1 MRIFLFILILSPLL
15 SFNQTKLGLWDLKS
29 ISSKSTFQKVVLEN
43 GFSKNDEQNLMLRY
57 GHNLQKNFSNL
68 ENSRASAWA
77 YFDKSNETFEFI
89 FFKYNI
95 DSQNTYNEI
104 VLDIQSSCNFHSIDE
119 KSDYD
124 IIYYGCPG
132 AKFQGIIGYYDEGN
146 DNLRILTK
154 IPSRN

>member
-1 MRIFLFILILSPLL
+1 
-15 SFNQTKLGLWDLKS
+15 
-29 ISSKSTFQKVVLEN
+29 
-43 GFSKNDEQNLMLRY
+43 MLAY
-57 GHNLQKNFSNL
+57 GRNLQKNFSNP

-77 YFDKSNETFEFI
+77 YFYKSNETFEFI
-89 FFKYNI
+89 FFKFNI

-119 KSDYD
+119 NSDYD

-132 AKFQGIIGYYDEGN
+132 AKFKGIIGYYDEGN